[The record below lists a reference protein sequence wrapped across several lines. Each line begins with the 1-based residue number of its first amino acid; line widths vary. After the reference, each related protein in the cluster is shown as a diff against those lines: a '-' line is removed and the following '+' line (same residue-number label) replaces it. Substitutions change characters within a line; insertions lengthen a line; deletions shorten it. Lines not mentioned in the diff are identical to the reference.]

1 MDKTFKF
8 ALITTIGLA
17 VFIYW
22 MSVPTEDDTDLD
34 DPDVVTIEYRCSEL
48 PEYTDVPEEV
58 LQECSKRRAKIF
70 ENRKT
75 I

>member
-8 ALITTIGLA
+8 ALFATIGLA

-22 MSVPTEDDTDLD
+22 MSTPDEDDMDVD

-48 PEYTDVPEEV
+48 QEYTDVPEEV

-70 ENRKT
+70 ENRKS